1 VQILGRY
8 LFLETIAKK
17 QNELDIVE
25 ARALS
30 NNTRME
36 YLSFSNYFL
45 TDGLPRLSEWVTA
58 SCTQVLAH
66 WPLEKRIRLD
76 DLKQIVEDVR
86 AVVESSNNNNN
97 NYYFKRFTSLML
109 PPEDASQLQSP
120 FSSLSAP
127 ASLSSSSRGE
137 EKEGDQAPKLLLLLN
152 ETRNYL
158 ERFASF
164 FPFFYF
170 FFFFIFFCLFFYP
183 CLFLSSLSGINP
195 VCFCLVQRGV

>member
-1 VQILGRY
+1 
-8 LFLETIAKK
+8 
-17 QNELDIVE
+17 
-25 ARALS
+25 
-30 NNTRME
+30 
-36 YLSFSNYFL
+36 L
-45 TDGLPRLSEWVTA
+45 TDGLPRLSEWVTT

-86 AVVESSNNNNN
+86 AVVESSSNNNNN
-97 NYYFKRFTSLML
+97 NNNNNFFKRFTSLLL

-120 FSSLSAP
+120 FSSFSAP
-127 ASLSSSSRGE
+127 ASLSSSSRSGE

-164 FPFFYF
+164 FPFL
-170 FFFFIFFCLFFYP
+170 FFCLCFFLP
-183 CLFLSSLSGINP
+183 ALLEFNWVCLSRSVRSLKR
-195 VCFCLVQRGV
+195 C